1 MNVEFSRV
9 LEKLTSAQNLGLTKM
24 TPPFDGIENFDYGLR
39 RALDPAFDWKAFGD
53 MLLHQVPAQTLVFA
67 RGVFE
72 LRFAFF
78 LMPDEENVLYCV
90 GPWAEGPRSPESI
103 AWCRTYLDEK
113 AQRVVEEYHNRV
125 RQIDD
130 ITIKSTLF
138 AVISL
143 LYPEGELK
151 TEEWREFMPMNF
163 RPGLESF
170 SDIAFT
176 EDLPAELVADR
187 YAAENKM
194 LQAVAKGD
202 AATALGAYEK
212 FRQFQLTPRLHSLL
226 RDFKNF
232 SIILNSLLRKAIER
246 ASVHPYYIDQI
257 STKYSLQ
264 SEEIVTEEDCHRV
277 QRDMVREYCMY
288 VQQYSLQQ
296 YSPLIQ
302 KVINHI
308 NLHLDSTLSLKS
320 LAALC
325 YISPSYLSN
334 VFKQETGQTLTD
346 YISTQR
352 MARAANLLRTTNATV
367 ASVAEDVGI
376 LDVNYFTKLF
386 KSATGLTPT
395 RYRREKHDR

>member
-1 MNVEFSRV
+1 MCCTV
-9 LEKLTSAQNLGLTKM
+9 
-24 TPPFDGIENFDYGLR
+24 
-39 RALDPAFDWKAFGD
+39 W
-53 MLLHQVPAQTLVFA
+53 
-67 RGVFE
+67 
-72 LRFAFF
+72 
-78 LMPDEENVLYCV
+78 
-90 GPWAEGPRSPESI
+90 GPGPRGRAPPESI

-130 ITIKSTLF
+130 IAIKSTLF

-232 SIILNSLLRKAIER
+232 SIILNSLLRKAIEQ

-257 STKYSLQ
+257 SARFAIEIEALTSMEEGERLRVRMVKEYCLYVQRYSL
-264 SEEIVTEEDCHRV
+264 R
-277 QRDMVREYCMY
+277 
-288 VQQYSLQQ
+288 Q

-302 KVINHI
+302 KVINQV
-308 NLHLDSTLSLKS
+308 NLHMDSDLSLKS
-320 LAALC
+320 LAAQC
-325 YISPSYLSN
+325 YISPSYLSS

-346 YISTQR
+346 YISGRR
-352 MARAANLLRTTNATV
+352 MDRAARLLLTTNARIAV
-367 ASVAEDVGI
+367 VAEEVGI
-376 LDVNYFTKLF
+376 LDVNYFTKMF

-395 RYRREKHDR
+395 HYRRDKRAQMSLEVAPDGSLPRGMEKEKRENLRKS

>member
-1 MNVEFSRV
+1 M
-9 LEKLTSAQNLGLTKM
+9 
-24 TPPFDGIENFDYGLR
+24 
-39 RALDPAFDWKAFGD
+39 
-53 MLLHQVPAQTLVFA
+53 
-67 RGVFE
+67 
-72 LRFAFF
+72 
-78 LMPDEENVLYCV
+78 
-90 GPWAEGPRSPESI
+90 
-103 AWCRTYLDEK
+103 
-113 AQRVVEEYHNRV
+113 RVVDN
-125 RQIDD
+125 D
-130 ITIKSTLF
+130 ILKNMLY
-138 AVISL
+138 AMVSL
-143 LYPEGELK
+143 LYPDGDLASQ
-151 TEEWREFMPMNF
+151 EWLEFMPLNF
-163 RPGLESF
+163 LP
-170 SDIAFT
+170 DIRCF
-176 EDLPAELVADR
+176 DLPDFKNNLPAELVAER
-187 YAAENKM
+187 YAAEN
-194 LQAVAKGD
+194 LVLDAVTQGD
-202 AATALGAYEK
+202 TATALSALEALAR
-212 FRQFQLTPRLHSLL
+212 FRLKPRFSNPIRDQKNLTV
-226 RDFKNF
+226 
-232 SIILNSLLRKAIER
+232 ILNTLLRKAIER

-395 RYRREKHDR
+395 RYRRKKHDR

>member
-1 MNVEFSRV
+1 M
-9 LEKLTSAQNLGLTKM
+9 
-24 TPPFDGIENFDYGLR
+24 
-39 RALDPAFDWKAFGD
+39 
-53 MLLHQVPAQTLVFA
+53 
-67 RGVFE
+67 
-72 LRFAFF
+72 
-78 LMPDEENVLYCV
+78 
-90 GPWAEGPRSPESI
+90 
-103 AWCRTYLDEK
+103 
-113 AQRVVEEYHNRV
+113 RVVDN
-125 RQIDD
+125 D
-130 ITIKSTLF
+130 ILKNMLY
-138 AVISL
+138 AMVSL
-143 LYPEGELK
+143 LYPDGDLASQ
-151 TEEWREFMPMNF
+151 EWLEFMPLNF
-163 RPGLESF
+163 LP
-170 SDIAFT
+170 DIRCF
-176 EDLPAELVADR
+176 DLPDFKNNLPAELVAER
-187 YAAENKM
+187 YAAENRV
-194 LQAVAKGD
+194 LDAVTQGD
-202 AATALGAYEK
+202 TATALSALEALAR
-212 FRQFQLTPRLHSLL
+212 FRLKPRFSNPIRDQKNLTV
-226 RDFKNF
+226 
-232 SIILNSLLRKAIER
+232 ILNTLLRKAIER

-334 VFKQETGQTLTD
+334 VCKQETGQTLTD

>member
-1 MNVEFSRV
+1 M
-9 LEKLTSAQNLGLTKM
+9 
-24 TPPFDGIENFDYGLR
+24 
-39 RALDPAFDWKAFGD
+39 
-53 MLLHQVPAQTLVFA
+53 
-67 RGVFE
+67 
-72 LRFAFF
+72 
-78 LMPDEENVLYCV
+78 
-90 GPWAEGPRSPESI
+90 
-103 AWCRTYLDEK
+103 
-113 AQRVVEEYHNRV
+113 RVVDN
-125 RQIDD
+125 D
-130 ITIKSTLF
+130 ILKNMLY
-138 AVISL
+138 AMVSL
-143 LYPEGELK
+143 LYPDGDLASQ
-151 TEEWREFMPMNF
+151 EWLEFMPLNF
-163 RPGLESF
+163 LP
-170 SDIAFT
+170 DIRCF
-176 EDLPAELVADR
+176 DLPDFKNNLPAELVAER
-187 YAAENKM
+187 YAAEN
-194 LQAVAKGD
+194 LVLDAVTQGD
-202 AATALGAYEK
+202 TATALSALEALAR
-212 FRQFQLTPRLHSLL
+212 FRLKPRFSNPIRDQKNLTV
-226 RDFKNF
+226 
-232 SIILNSLLRKAIER
+232 ILNTLLRKAIER

-302 KVINHI
+302 KVINQI

-395 RYRREKHDR
+395 RYRRKKHDR

>member
-1 MNVEFSRV
+1 M
-9 LEKLTSAQNLGLTKM
+9 
-24 TPPFDGIENFDYGLR
+24 
-39 RALDPAFDWKAFGD
+39 
-53 MLLHQVPAQTLVFA
+53 
-67 RGVFE
+67 
-72 LRFAFF
+72 
-78 LMPDEENVLYCV
+78 
-90 GPWAEGPRSPESI
+90 
-103 AWCRTYLDEK
+103 
-113 AQRVVEEYHNRV
+113 RVVDN
-125 RQIDD
+125 D
-130 ITIKSTLF
+130 ILKNMLY
-138 AVISL
+138 AMVSL
-143 LYPEGELK
+143 LYPDGDLASQ
-151 TEEWREFMPMNF
+151 EWLEFMPLNF
-163 RPGLESF
+163 LP
-170 SDIAFT
+170 DIRCF
-176 EDLPAELVADR
+176 DLPDFKNNLPAELVAER
-187 YAAENKM
+187 YAAENRV
-194 LQAVAKGD
+194 LDAVTQGD
-202 AATALGAYEK
+202 TATALSALEALAR
-212 FRQFQLTPRLHSLL
+212 FRLKPRFSNPIRDQKNLTV
-226 RDFKNF
+226 
-232 SIILNSLLRKAIER
+232 ILNTLLRKAIER

-395 RYRREKHDR
+395 RYCREKHDR

>member
-1 MNVEFSRV
+1 M
-9 LEKLTSAQNLGLTKM
+9 
-24 TPPFDGIENFDYGLR
+24 
-39 RALDPAFDWKAFGD
+39 
-53 MLLHQVPAQTLVFA
+53 
-67 RGVFE
+67 
-72 LRFAFF
+72 
-78 LMPDEENVLYCV
+78 
-90 GPWAEGPRSPESI
+90 
-103 AWCRTYLDEK
+103 
-113 AQRVVEEYHNRV
+113 RVVDN
-125 RQIDD
+125 D
-130 ITIKSTLF
+130 ILKNMLY
-138 AVISL
+138 AMVSL
-143 LYPEGELK
+143 LYPDGDLASQ
-151 TEEWREFMPMNF
+151 EWLEFMPLNF
-163 RPGLESF
+163 LP
-170 SDIAFT
+170 DIRCF
-176 EDLPAELVADR
+176 DLPDFKNNLPAELVAER
-187 YAAENKM
+187 YAAENRV
-194 LQAVAKGD
+194 LDAVTQGD
-202 AATALGAYEK
+202 TATALSALEALAR
-212 FRQFQLTPRLHSLL
+212 FRLKPRFSNPIRDQKNLTV
-226 RDFKNF
+226 
-232 SIILNSLLRKAIER
+232 ILNTLLRKAIER

-277 QRDMVREYCMY
+277 QRDMAREYCMY